1 MPSAEGLKR
10 KNSRFL
16 RDSGI
21 WNSPQDGNTES
32 LPESPA
38 GRPEDVKTV
47 TATLPL
53 GSCLPRRRSALDH
66 VSRSLKISTSLSP
79 PFYLS
84 LFLPPS
90 FNEELKP
97 GDQCHLVKSGLDR
110 CHDTAR
116 SLPTPCISTLC
127 SRKHPHFPEA
137 LAPGCRA
144 LHPLL
149 EDSCPDT

>member
-53 GSCLPRRRSALDH
+53 GSCLPRRWSALDH

-90 FNEELKP
+90 FNKELKP

-116 SLPTPCISTLC
+116 SLPTPCLHQ
-127 SRKHPHFPEA
+127 HPVLPEA
-137 LAPGCRA
+137 PPFSRGSGSRMPCTAPTVRGQ
-144 LHPLL
+144 LP
-149 EDSCPDT
+149 